1 MKENKKI
8 AVILVIG
15 LVLLS
20 GLTCAGC
27 ESLGDFVTGFSAGYS
42 ATSDTGL
49 TYYFFNRSSETVYF
63 EAPGGYSGSLAR
75 GASGQQQFN
84 SQVNMYNITYRPA
97 DKVNVS
103 ISGTSITFTDK

>member
-27 ESLGDFVTGFSAGYS
+27 ESLGDILTGFSAGYS

-49 TYYFFNRSSETVYF
+49 TYYFYNRSSVTIYF
-63 EAPGGYSGSLAR
+63 EGPGGFSGSLAS
-75 GASGQQQFN
+75 GASAHQQFN
-84 SQVNMYNITYRPA
+84 SQLNMYNLTYRPA

-103 ISGTSITFTDK
+103 ISGTTITFTNK